1 MKVLALAK
9 SEEPEETDSETS
21 WMGIR
26 AIDDDMDEVKGKG
39 WMSALVAKSEKTKQ
53 ILLTRWCAIWE

>member
-1 MKVLALAK
+1 
-9 SEEPEETDSETS
+9 
-21 WMGIR
+21 
-26 AIDDDMDEVKGKG
+26 MDEVKGKG